1 MDLRDFIRGDNA
13 LKDLGAQQVIAGSVV
28 FAIRVVDIFREH
40 IEDVPEDMKM
50 DMAEAVDLF
59 MSGVGE
65 FVDMDALMEAFG
77 ER

>member
-1 MDLRDFIRGDNA
+1 MDLRDFIRGDSA
-13 LKDLGAQQVIAGSVV
+13 LKDLGAQQTIAASVV
-28 FAIRVVDIFREH
+28 FAIRVVDIFRDH
-40 IEDVPEDMKM
+40 IDEVPEGMKM
-50 DMAEAVDLF
+50 EMAEAVDLF